1 MSPQSLCFAGVH
13 WHVICVGDAY
23 PKGDALDGSP
33 IFLILKLLNTI
44 WIALKSLA
52 RELYPTP
59 FV

>member
-1 MSPQSLCFAGVH
+1 MCFASVH
-13 WHVICVGDAY
+13 GHVICVGDAY